1 MACVKTVQRSRF
13 ITTSLVRNFLD
24 ITEAFRYAGLL
35 GYNVISGHLD
45 RIAVIVCRICR
56 GMQMTEDLMTS
67 HELADYLKVDL
78 RTVYRYIK
86 QGQIPKVKVGGRWR
100 FRRSDIEAWLRG
112 EAQLEELPQPS
123 GKHILVVD
131 DNPGTVA
138 VLTDILQEAGYNVQI
153 ARNGEEALAMLREIF
168 YDLLIVDLNLPKIG
182 GLALISK
189 AHELYGRE
197 VKCIIVTGYASKE
210 SAIEAVNLGV
220 QRFLEKPFSAS
231 QLLTTVKTTL
241 GE

>member
-1 MACVKTVQRSRF
+1 MLLF
-13 ITTSLVRNFLD
+13 IKR
-24 ITEAFRYAGLL
+24 I
-35 GYNVISGHLD
+35 VIYGHLD
-45 RIAVIVCRICR
+45 WLDVIGGR
-56 GMQMTEDLMTS
+56 GTQMAEDLMTS

-112 EAQLEELPQPS
+112 DMQVEPLAASS

-138 VLTDILQEAGYNVQI
+138 VLTDILQEAGYNVQV
-153 ARNGEEALAMLREIF
+153 AQNGEEALTMLREIF
-168 YDLLIVDLNLPKIG
+168 FDLLIVDLNLPKIG
-182 GLALISK
+182 GLALISR

-231 QLLTTVKTTL
+231 QLLATVKSTL
-241 GE
+241 DE

>member
-1 MACVKTVQRSRF
+1 MLLF
-13 ITTSLVRNFLD
+13 IKR
-24 ITEAFRYAGLL
+24 I
-35 GYNVISGHLD
+35 VIYGHLD
-45 RIAVIVCRICR
+45 WLDVIGGR
-56 GMQMTEDLMTS
+56 GTQMAEDLMTS

-112 EAQLEELPQPS
+112 DIQVEPLAASS

-138 VLTDILQEAGYNVQI
+138 VLTDILQEAGYNVQV
-153 ARNGEEALAMLREIF
+153 AQNGEEALTMLREIF
-168 YDLLIVDLNLPKIG
+168 FDLLIVDLNLPKIG
-182 GLALISK
+182 GLALISR

-231 QLLTTVKTTL
+231 QLLATVKSTL
-241 GE
+241 DE

>member
-1 MACVKTVQRSRF
+1 MA
-13 ITTSLVRNFLD
+13 
-24 ITEAFRYAGLL
+24 
-35 GYNVISGHLD
+35 
-45 RIAVIVCRICR
+45 
-56 GMQMTEDLMTS
+56 EDLLTS
-67 HELADYLKVDL
+67 HEVADYLKVDL

-153 ARNGEEALAMLREIF
+153 ARNGEEALAMLREIC

-182 GLALISK
+182 GLALIAK
-189 AHELYGRE
+189 AHEL
-197 VKCIIVTGYASKE
+197 
-210 SAIEAVNLGV
+210 
-220 QRFLEKPFSAS
+220 
-231 QLLTTVKTTL
+231 
-241 GE
+241 

>member
-1 MACVKTVQRSRF
+1 
-13 ITTSLVRNFLD
+13 
-24 ITEAFRYAGLL
+24 
-35 GYNVISGHLD
+35 
-45 RIAVIVCRICR
+45 
-56 GMQMTEDLMTS
+56 MTEDLMTS

-86 QGQIPKVKVGGRWR
+86 QGHVPKVKVGGRWR

-112 EAQLEELPQPS
+112 EVQVDQLPPPS
-123 GKHILVVD
+123 AKQILIVD

-138 VLTDILQEAGYNVQI
+138 VLTDILQEAGYNVHI
-153 ARNGEEALAMLREIF
+153 ARNGEEALAMLREIY

-182 GLALISK
+182 GLALISR

-220 QRFLEKPFSAS
+220 QKFLEKPFSAS
-231 QLLTTVKTTL
+231 QLLATVKMTL

>member
-1 MACVKTVQRSRF
+1 MTL
-13 ITTSLVRNFLD
+13 LVRNFLD
-24 ITEAFRYAGLL
+24 TADAFRYAEDL

-45 RIAVIVCRICR
+45 RTFVIVRR
-56 GMQMTEDLMTS
+56 GIQMAEDLMTS

-100 FRRSDIEAWLRG
+100 FRRNDIEAWLRG
-112 EAQLEELPQPS
+112 EAQLEEVPQSS

-138 VLTDILQEAGYNVQI
+138 VLMDILQEAGYNVQI
-153 ARNGEEALAMLREIF
+153 ARNGEEALAMLREIC

-189 AHELYGRE
+189 AHELYGPE
-197 VKCIIVTGYASKE
+197 VKCIIVTGFASKE

>member
-1 MACVKTVQRSRF
+1 MA
-13 ITTSLVRNFLD
+13 
-24 ITEAFRYAGLL
+24 
-35 GYNVISGHLD
+35 
-45 RIAVIVCRICR
+45 
-56 GMQMTEDLMTS
+56 EDLMTS
-67 HELADYLKVDL
+67 HELAEYLKVDL

-112 EAQLEELPQPS
+112 EAHLEEIPQTS

-138 VLTDILQEAGYNVQI
+138 VLMDILQEAGYNVQI
-153 ARNGEEALAMLREIF
+153 ARNGEEALAILREIC

-182 GLALISK
+182 GLALIAK

-197 VKCIIVTGYASKE
+197 VKCIIVSGYASKE

-231 QLLTTVKTTL
+231 QLLTTVKITL

>member
-1 MACVKTVQRSRF
+1 MLLF
-13 ITTSLVRNFLD
+13 IKC
-24 ITEAFRYAGLL
+24 I
-35 GYNVISGHLD
+35 VIYGHLD
-45 RIAVIVCRICR
+45 WLDVIGGR
-56 GMQMTEDLMTS
+56 GTQMAEDLMTS

-112 EAQLEELPQPS
+112 DMQVEPLAASS

-138 VLTDILQEAGYNVQI
+138 VLTDILQEAGYNVQV
-153 ARNGEEALAMLREIF
+153 AQNGEEALTMLREIF
-168 YDLLIVDLNLPKIG
+168 FDLLIVDLNLPKIG
-182 GLALISK
+182 GLALISR

-231 QLLTTVKTTL
+231 QLLATVKSTL
-241 GE
+241 DE

>member
-1 MACVKTVQRSRF
+1 MGVMSSVAWESIRR
-13 ITTSLVRNFLD
+13 
-24 ITEAFRYAGLL
+24 
-35 GYNVISGHLD
+35 
-45 RIAVIVCRICR
+45 R
-56 GMQMTEDLMTS
+56 GKQMTEDLMTS

-86 QGQIPKVKVGGRWR
+86 QGHVPKVKVGGRWR

-112 EAQLEELPQPS
+112 EIQLDQLPPPS
-123 GKHILVVD
+123 AKQILIVD

-138 VLTDILQEAGYNVQI
+138 VLTDILQEAGYNVHI
-153 ARNGEEALAMLREIF
+153 ARNGEEALAMLREIS

-182 GLALISK
+182 GLALISR

-220 QRFLEKPFSAS
+220 QKFLEKPFSAS
-231 QLLTTVKTTL
+231 QLLATVKTTL

>member
-1 MACVKTVQRSRF
+1 MA
-13 ITTSLVRNFLD
+13 
-24 ITEAFRYAGLL
+24 
-35 GYNVISGHLD
+35 
-45 RIAVIVCRICR
+45 
-56 GMQMTEDLMTS
+56 EDLMTS
-67 HELADYLKVDL
+67 HEVADYLKVDL

-100 FRRSDIEAWLRG
+100 FRRGDIEAWLRG
-112 EAQLEELPQPS
+112 DVQLGDLPQSS

-153 ARNGEEALAMLREIF
+153 ARNGEEALAMLHEIC

>member
-1 MACVKTVQRSRF
+1 MA
-13 ITTSLVRNFLD
+13 
-24 ITEAFRYAGLL
+24 
-35 GYNVISGHLD
+35 
-45 RIAVIVCRICR
+45 
-56 GMQMTEDLMTS
+56 EDLMTS

-112 EAQLEELPQPS
+112 EAQLEEVPQSS

-138 VLTDILQEAGYNVQI
+138 VLMDILQEAGYNV
-153 ARNGEEALAMLREIF
+153 EIC

-182 GLALISK
+182 GLTLISK

-241 GE
+241 DE

>member
-1 MACVKTVQRSRF
+1 M
-13 ITTSLVRNFLD
+13 
-24 ITEAFRYAGLL
+24 LL
-35 GYNVISGHLD
+35 PIRQIVIHGHLD
-45 RIAVIVCRICR
+45 RLDVIGCR
-56 GMQMTEDLMTS
+56 GTQMAEDLMTS

-112 EAQLEELPQPS
+112 DIQVEPLAASS

-138 VLTDILQEAGYNVQI
+138 VLTDILQEAGYNVQV
-153 ARNGEEALAMLREIF
+153 AQNGEEALTMLREIF
-168 YDLLIVDLNLPKIG
+168 FDLLIVDLNLPKIG
-182 GLALISK
+182 GLALISR

-231 QLLTTVKTTL
+231 QLLATVKSTL
-241 GE
+241 DE